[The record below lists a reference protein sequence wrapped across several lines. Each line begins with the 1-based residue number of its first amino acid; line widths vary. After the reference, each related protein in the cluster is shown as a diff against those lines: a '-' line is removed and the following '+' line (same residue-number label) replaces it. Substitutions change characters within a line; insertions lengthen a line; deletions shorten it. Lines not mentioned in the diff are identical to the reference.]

1 MQNLIPQHTGPQIG
15 YSQGISMYTVPS
27 YEDTCNEMRGS
38 PQHIETR
45 SPYPY
50 SENRSSWLET
60 ANWEVGATSAS
71 QYQTEEQEEDEKAC
85 LCSCSWKCSI

>member
-27 YEDTCNEMRGS
+27 YEDTRNEMRGS

-60 ANWEVGATSAS
+60 ANWEGATSAS